1 MKWIKASERLPGKTR
16 VNIKYYGN
24 ANVMYNYQ
32 NNGWAFDDQDG
43 KKIFPV
49 DFEHIEWLDET
60 ESPTPPE
67 GKGYSLQQVADTW
80 DAANDY
86 AKEREDYRYGKR
98 GPFQYPNKETFI
110 ASLPPQP
117 VKDDLNNISQQG
129 EQC

>member
-1 MKWIKASERLPGKTR
+1 MKWIKASERLP
-16 VNIKYYGN
+16 
-24 ANVMYNYQ
+24 
-32 NNGWAFDDQDG
+32 D
-43 KKIFPV
+43 KKGVYVVRCLVAAITGGQAYFTGEK
-49 DFEHIEWLDET
+49 FEYIVPDAEIEWLD

-117 VKDDLNNISQQG
+117 VNNQK
-129 EQC
+129 